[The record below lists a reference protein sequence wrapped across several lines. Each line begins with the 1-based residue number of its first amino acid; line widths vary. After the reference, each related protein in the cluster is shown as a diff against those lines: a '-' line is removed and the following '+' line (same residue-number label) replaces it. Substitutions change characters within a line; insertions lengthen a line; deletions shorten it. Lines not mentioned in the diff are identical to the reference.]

1 MNFSLNISRL
11 TDEQLME
18 RTSEG
23 SERAFA
29 ELYNRYAQRLQS
41 FLYRQLGG
49 DQELAADYTHDTFL
63 RIYDARRQYRQN
75 QSFQTWLFSVA
86 YNLCKNRYRHLQVET
101 KAMAQ
106 IEQQPEVEQPD
117 VEVRL
122 NREELDEALRNVLNH
137 LPADARMLFALR
149 FEEELTVAQTA
160 TIMQLPEGTVKSR
173 QHKIMNHIK
182 QQLRDYE
189 TR

>member
-1 MNFSLNISRL
+1 MIFSLNISRL
-11 TDEQLME
+11 SDEQLMK
-18 RTSEG
+18 RAADG
-23 SERAFA
+23 NERAFA
-29 ELYNRYAQRLQS
+29 ELYSRYARRLQS
-41 FLYRQLGG
+41 FLFRQLGS
-49 DQELAADYTHDTFL
+49 DSELAADYTHDTFL
-63 RIYDARRQYRQN
+63 RIFDARRQYHQN

-101 KAMAQ
+101 KAMAM
-106 IEQQPEVEQPD
+106 IEQQPEVEQPE

-122 NREELDEALRNVLNH
+122 NREELDDALRIVLNS

-160 TIMQLPEGTVKSR
+160 VIMQLPEGTVKSR

-182 QQLRDYE
+182 QQLCNYE

>member
-1 MNFSLNISRL
+1 MIFLTNLSRL
-11 TDEQLME
+11 SDEQLME
-18 RTSEG
+18 RAANDN
-23 SERAFA
+23 ERAFA
-29 ELYNRYAQRLQS
+29 ELYNRYARRLQS
-41 FLYRQLGG
+41 FLYRQLEG
-49 DQELAADYTHDTFL
+49 DSELAADYAHDTFL

-75 QSFQTWLFSVA
+75 RSFTTWLFSVA

-101 KAMAQ
+101 KAMAL
-106 IEQQPEVEQPD
+106 IDQQPEAEQPD

-122 NREELDEALRNVLNH
+122 SHEELAEALRSILND

-160 TIMQLPEGTVKSR
+160 VIMQLPEGTVKSR

-182 QQLRDYE
+182 QQLYNYE